1 MPVVTEVMSEE
12 DVAVI
17 CEFAD
22 LLQVGARNMQNFA
35 LLKKLSKT
43 GKPILL
49 KRGPSATV
57 KEWLASAEYILHG
70 GNDQIVLCERG
81 IKTFDHSL
89 RNTLDL
95 AGVALVKEMTHL
107 PVIVDPSHATGKRSL
122 ISATAKAG
130 LAVGA
135 DGIIVEVHPEPE
147 KALSDSEQQLSFR
160 LFEELMSNL
169 TRPVRTLFAHH
180 PEFAVV

>member
-1 MPVVTEVMSEE
+1 
-12 DVAVI
+12 
-17 CEFAD
+17 
-22 LLQVGARNMQNFA
+22 
-35 LLKKLSKT
+35 
-43 GKPILL
+43 
-49 KRGPSATV
+49 
-57 KEWLASAEYILHG
+57 
-70 GNDQIVLCERG
+70 
-81 IKTFDHSL
+81 
-89 RNTLDL
+89 
-95 AGVALVKEMTHL
+95 MTHL